1 MASERKTRLV
11 SWGAFCVDEKV
22 LPKTA
27 SPGTVVKLCDDRGL
41 NNSIADGGPKK
52 PQKNKSRLQKC
63 CGEISAFRK
72 SYNIL
77 LRRAKEKQMRK
88 NEPSP

>member
-1 MASERKTRLV
+1 MMASERKTRLV
-11 SWGAFCVDEKV
+11 SWSAFCVDEKV

-52 PQKNKSRLQKC
+52 PQKTKADFKSAVEKSVLSGKATTYC
-63 CGEISAFRK
+63 LGEQ
-72 SYNIL
+72 
-77 LRRAKEKQMRK
+77 RRSR
-88 NEPSP
+88 